1 MVRIVEKEISIK
13 EPQKKENFPGK
24 WKQMES
30 SSIEKIYFE
39 MYYDATR
46 RKTGIIF
53 FCYSFFQF
61 VSNIGCCLIFVISSF
76 FFSFITIILY

>member
-1 MVRIVEKEISIK
+1 MAKIVEKEIRIK
-13 EPQKKENFPGK
+13 EPQKKENFAGK

-39 MYYDATR
+39 MYYDAPR
-46 RKTGIIF
+46 RKMSIIF

-61 VSNIGCCLIFVISSF
+61 V
-76 FFSFITIILY
+76 